1 MNITTDIS
9 RDKKTFTI
17 LIEGD
22 FNFSLLHEFKN
33 SYNNTDASTADNIII
48 DFRKTLTVDSSAL
61 GMLLNLQKDLGKSK
75 DNTKIINCNDVILN
89 ILKITNFYKKFNI
102 ENND

>member
-1 MNITTDIS
+1 MNIDTRLS
-9 RDKKTFTI
+9 ADKKTFTI

-22 FNFSLLHEFKN
+22 FNFSLLHEFKR
-33 SYNNTDASTADNIII
+33 SYNNSDASSADNIVI

-61 GMLLNLQKDLGKSK
+61 GMLLNLQKDLDKYK

-89 ILKITNFYKKFNI
+89 ILKITNFYKKFDI